1 MKCLVIDARLAGIAG
16 DMLISA
22 LVDLTGDEE
31 PLRRIAAAISGLDS
45 CRSFSFSVGESED
58 SFFPAKKLSI
68 GIEEEGVDGKN
79 GLLEAAA
86 SVMDTID
93 ISQAALKKAEAVF
106 DDLLYA
112 EKRLHRTGF
121 NRHEIASADT
131 LFDVIGSIT
140 LLDSAGFL
148 DGIIHA
154 ITPVVGVGDISVRG
168 EKIPGP
174 APAVLEIFARK
185 KIPFTGKDLDMEF
198 TTPTGAA
205 ILANI
210 ATTVSPVYPLMT
222 PEATGYGTGTRRNNG
237 NPSNVLRVVAGE
249 TSAAVKDSIVM
260 LETNVDDIPGEI
272 VGYTIERLFAE
283 GASDVFVTGAL
294 GKKNRPVNIISVIS
308 TRQNH
313 LRLTETLMKETGTLG
328 VRIYELPRLVADRT
342 KESITVEVDNKHYPV
357 SLKRS
362 TVGGKLISLKPE
374 YDDLKKIALDTGLSL
389 REVIDIAGKE
399 ISDYENR
406 SETKKTP

>member
-16 DMLISA
+16 DMLIAA
-22 LVDLTGDEE
+22 LVDLTGNEE
-31 PLRRIAAAISGLDS
+31 PLHETAAAITDLGS
-45 CRSFSFSVGESED
+45 CRNFSVSIEESDD
-58 SFFPAKKLSI
+58 SFFPAKKLQI
-68 GIEEEGVDGKN
+68 RIEESGIDGKQ
-79 GLLEAAA
+79 GLLEAAYL
-86 SVMDTID
+86 VMDRIG
-93 ISQAALKKAEAVF
+93 ISPAARKKAKAVF

-121 NRHEIASADT
+121 SRHEIASTDT
-131 LFDVIGSIT
+131 LFDVIGSIA
-140 LLDSAGFL
+140 LLDSAGFF
-148 DGIIHA
+148 DGTIHA
-154 ITPVVGVGDISVRG
+154 ITPVVGAGEINVRG
-168 EKIPGP
+168 GKIHGP

-185 KIPFTGKDLDMEF
+185 KIPFAGKDVDMEF

-210 ATTVSPVYPLMT
+210 TTTVSPVYPFIT

-249 TSAAVKDSIVM
+249 TTSAVGDSVVM

-283 GASDVFVTGAL
+283 GAADVFVTGAL
-294 GKKNRPVNIISVIS
+294 GKKNRPVNIISVITS
-308 TRQNH
+308 RRNH

-328 VRIYELPRLVADRT
+328 VRVYEVPRLVADRT
-342 KESITVEVDNKHYPV
+342 RESITVEVDNKHYPV

-374 YDDLKKIALDTGLSL
+374 YDDLKKIALDTGLPL
-389 REVIDIAGKE
+389 RDIVEIAGKE
-399 ISDYENR
+399 ISDYEESKNQN
-406 SETKKTP
+406 

>member
-1 MKCLVIDARLAGIAG
+1 MKCLVIDSRLAGIGG

-22 LVDLTGDEE
+22 LVDLKGDEE
-31 PLRRIAAAISGLDS
+31 PLRRTAEAISGLES
-45 CRSFSFSVGESED
+45 CRSFTFSVEKSDD

-68 GIEEEGVDGKN
+68 EIEEGGVDGKD
-79 GLLEAAA
+79 GLLEAA
-86 SVMDTID
+86 SLVMDAIG
-93 ISQAALKKAEAVF
+93 ISPAARKKAEAAF

-112 EKRLHRTGF
+112 EKRLHRSGF

-131 LFDVIGSIT
+131 LFDVIGSIA
-140 LLDSAGFL
+140 LLDSAGFF

-154 ITPVVGVGDISVRG
+154 ITPVVGAGSISVRG
-168 EKIPGP
+168 EQVPGP

-185 KIPFTGKDLDMEF
+185 KIPFSGRDVDMEF

-210 ATTVSPVYPLMT
+210 ATTVSPIYPPMT

-249 TSAAVKDSIVM
+249 TSAASNDSIVM

-272 VGYTIERLFAE
+272 IGYTIERLFAE
-283 GASDVFVTGAL
+283 GAADVFVTGAI
-294 GKKNRPVNIISVIS
+294 GKKNRPVNIISVI
-308 TRQNH
+308 TNRQNH

-328 VRIYELPRLVADRT
+328 VRIYEVPRLVADRT
-342 KESITVEVDNKHYPV
+342 RESINVGVGNKQYQV
-357 SLKRS
+357 SLKRT
-362 TVGGKLISLKPE
+362 TVGERLVSLKPE

-389 REVIDIAGKE
+389 RETMDIAGKE
-399 ISDYENR
+399 ISDYESR
-406 SETKKTP
+406 SETEKN